1 MYRCCPEMPAIR
13 RMLETGEPG
22 YGFRE
27 ELIHKRKGRQALL
40 QNLPAASESKR
51 SCFREIK
58 NHRCLSNGDWWG
70 KMDSN
75 HRSH

>member
-27 ELIHKRKGRQALL
+27 ELTYKRKGRQILL
-40 QNLPAASESKR
+40 QNLPAASESK
-51 SCFREIK
+51 SVFHGNK
-58 NHRCLSNGDWWG
+58 KGNFSNARVFE
-70 KMDSN
+70 SRN
-75 HRSH
+75 